1 MKDLK
6 VDELKDFISK
16 GDTVVDFWAS
26 WCGPCKML
34 GPVFE
39 EVSKEL
45 EKVKFA
51 KADIDE
57 VGEAAVELG
66 VRGVPTII
74 LFRDGKELNRIVG
87 FVPKDVLKSQISE
100 SFS

>member
-6 VDELKDFISK
+6 VDELKEFISK
-16 GDTVVDFWAS
+16 GSVAVDFWAS

-39 EVSKEL
+39 EVSGEL
-45 EKVKFA
+45 SDITFA

-57 VGEAAVELG
+57 VGEVATELG
-66 VRGVPTII
+66 IRGVPTII
-74 LFRDGKELNRIVG
+74 LFKDGEEVNRIVG
-87 FVPKDVLKSQISE
+87 FMPKDALKVQIQE
-100 SFS
+100 AFN

>member
-6 VDELKDFISK
+6 VDELKEFVSK
-16 GDTVVDFWAS
+16 GNVAVDFWAS

-39 EVSKEL
+39 EVEGEL
-45 EKVKFA
+45 SDVTFA
-51 KADIDE
+51 KADIDD
-57 VGEAAVELG
+57 VGEAATELG

-74 LFRDGKELNRIVG
+74 LFKDGEEVNRIVG
-87 FVPKDVLKSQISE
+87 FMPKDALKVQIQE
-100 SFS
+100 SFN